1 MARRRRRSTRRRNP
15 VRSTGALILN
25 PRRRRRRKTT
35 TRRRNTTAARRK
47 RGMSKAARS
56 RAAKKGW
63 RKRRRNGTRRNAR
76 RTTARKKTTRRRRT
90 STRRRRNT
98 ARRRNPIRVRRNR
111 RPNRRPNRR
120 RNPGA
125 LAGIKRSL
133 RKIPLIGRPAA
144 DMVGFAPY
152 AAFGA
157 AGVEPTM
164 MLAKWLTP
172 YYPRLNSSVFYAGS
186 GLLVAALVSRFAPV
200 SPAIRQKLAIAIAS
214 AAGGV
219 AYYKWRTGTDAPMAG
234 EYGLLEYG
242 DSAYGDGGA
251 WAVAPF

>member
-1 MARRRRRSTRRRNP
+1 
-15 VRSTGALILN
+15 
-25 PRRRRRRKTT
+25 
-35 TRRRNTTAARRK
+35 
-47 RGMSKAARS
+47 
-56 RAAKKGW
+56 
-63 RKRRRNGTRRNAR
+63 
-76 RTTARKKTTRRRRT
+76 
-90 STRRRRNT
+90 
-98 ARRRNPIRVRRNR
+98 
-111 RPNRRPNRR
+111 
-120 RNPGA
+120 
-125 LAGIKRSL
+125 
-133 RKIPLIGRPAA
+133 
-144 DMVGFAPY
+144 MVGFAPY

-157 AGVEPTM
+157 VGVEPTM

-186 GLLVAALVSRFAPV
+186 GLLVAALVSRFAPFR
-200 SPAIRQKLAIAIAS
+200 SPIRQKLAIAIAS